1 MNDDSLIK
9 TLSLLALIPG
19 QVRGCIALEEHHRS
33 ENLNANLN
41 ALTLLKGPSF
51 QNQ

>member
-1 MNDDSLIK
+1 M
-9 TLSLLALIPG
+9 TTALSKLSPSLALIPG

-41 ALTLLKGPSF
+41 ALTLLKGPSL